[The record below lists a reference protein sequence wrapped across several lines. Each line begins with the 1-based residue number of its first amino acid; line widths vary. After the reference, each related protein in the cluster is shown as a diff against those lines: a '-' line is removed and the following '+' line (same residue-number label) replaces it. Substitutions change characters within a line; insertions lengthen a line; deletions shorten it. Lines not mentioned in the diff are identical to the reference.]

1 MSRFITLEG
10 VEGSGKTTQ
19 ILLLKKAL
27 RKKGLK
33 VILTREPGGTPIGDQ
48 IRRILLDRKNK
59 KMTALTELLLYEAGR
74 AQHVSEKIRPALK
87 QNKIVISDR
96 YYDASTAYQG
106 AARSL
111 PPALVKNLNQIA
123 AQGVKPDLT
132 FILDLPVS
140 VGLSRMK
147 KRYSSSK
154 KIDRIELEKEAFHKK
169 IRQGYLK
176 LAKKEPGRIKVIDAN
191 QTHKDIHT
199 EIMQWIQSKIK

>member
-154 KIDRIELEKEAFHKK
+154 KIDGSSCL
-169 IRQGYLK
+169 
-176 LAKKEPGRIKVIDAN
+176 N
-191 QTHKDIHT
+191 QRR
-199 EIMQWIQSKIK
+199 

>member
-147 KRYSSSK
+147 KRYCSSK

-191 QTHKDIHT
+191 QTPKDIHT